1 MHFLCIKLLKNLCIS
16 FICRIFVLQ
25 KGVKTAIQFKVR
37 NPPEHTEFLDEL
49 RESGATN
56 MFGAG
61 KWLQEEFGLEKGE
74 ARQILATW
82 MKNFKA

>member
-1 MHFLCIKLLKNLCIS
+1 MTTEMK
-16 FICRIFVLQ
+16 
-25 KGVKTAIQFKVR
+25 KV
-37 NPPEHTEFLDEL
+37 NTQEHTEFLDEL
-49 RESGATN
+49 RASGATN

>member
-1 MHFLCIKLLKNLCIS
+1 
-16 FICRIFVLQ
+16 
-25 KGVKTAIQFKVR
+25 
-37 NPPEHTEFLDEL
+37 
-49 RESGATN
+49 